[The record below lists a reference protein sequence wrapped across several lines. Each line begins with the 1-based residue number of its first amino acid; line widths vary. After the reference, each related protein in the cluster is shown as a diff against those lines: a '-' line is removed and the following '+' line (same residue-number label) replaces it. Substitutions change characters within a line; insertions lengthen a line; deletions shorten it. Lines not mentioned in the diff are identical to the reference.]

1 MYGLRPFCRELDVAK
16 RIRQSNP
23 GDAANE
29 FVRVLLCDAGRLAGG
44 LSDEEWRATLD
55 YFGHCCAYTGEE
67 LKKGE
72 AEQEHAIPI
81 NREHCGLHL
90 YGNVVPATREA
101 NRRKRGLHFRD
112 FVDDAMRLQ
121 KIERFLEETGYFER
135 AKPFADL
142 QAYCQT
148 QYEVIGALCK
158 ANRAYLNKLLPADEA
173 LAEERLD
180 GLVENAEEDSWRPQ
194 QGTIGAFAKKL
205 IAEGLSDEEVLRRIR
220 HEFSTGRTRIES
232 IRWYRSKMRK
242 DNPSVLTNSD
252 LKLRSRFGT
261 P

>member
-1 MYGLRPFCRELDVAK
+1 MFWRELDVAK

-23 GDAANE
+23 GDAANA
-29 FVRVLLCDAGRLAGG
+29 FIRVLLGDAGELVGG
-44 LSDEEWRATLD
+44 LSDEEWARTLD
-55 YFGHCCAYTGEE
+55 YFCHRCAYTGEE
-67 LKKGE
+67 LRGKKTE
-72 AEQEHAIPI
+72 KEHAIPI
-81 NREHCGLHL
+81 NQEHCGLHL
-90 YGNVVPATREA
+90 YGNVVPATPEA
-101 NRRKRGLHFRD
+101 NRSKRGLHFRD
-112 FVDDAMRLQ
+112 FVDDAARLQ
-121 KIERFLEETGYFER
+121 KIEQFMEETGYFER
-135 AKPFADL
+135 AKPFAEL

-180 GLVENAEEDSWRPQ
+180 GLVENAEVDSWRPR

-205 IAEGLSDEEVLRRIR
+205 IAEELSDEEVLQRIR
-220 HEFSTGRTRIES
+220 HEFPTGRTRIDS
-232 IRWYRSKMRK
+232 IRWYRAKMRK

-252 LKLRSRFGT
+252 LKLRSRFGS